1 MTTLLDECADLP
13 QERIAAGDVLVAE
26 GSSPERVL
34 VLVSGSVRIERNQ
47 TPFARI
53 EFPGAVFGEMSWIL
67 GKPATATAR
76 AETDVVVYVIED
88 PGQFFHD
95 RPRAAFAVLQMMA
108 ARLDGLTQYL
118 VDVKVE
124 FPANDGGASLI
135 DQILESLVHHQAPRL
150 RPRRES
156 SGEQPA

>member
-13 QERIAAGDVLVAE
+13 QERIAAGDILVAE
-26 GSSPERVL
+26 GSRPERVL
-34 VLVSGSVRIERNQ
+34 VLVSGSVRIERDH

-76 AETDVVVYVIED
+76 AETDVVVHVIDD
-88 PGQFFHD
+88 PGRFFHD

-124 FPANDGGASLI
+124 FPANSGGASLI

-150 RPRRES
+150 RPG
-156 SGEQPA
+156 GEPPGE